1 MLAPLLL
8 AATLVTSSAP
18 NEVPQLAG
26 YSDCAIRYATSLDN
40 GAADTASV
48 ARAVAA
54 RCEHEYR
61 DWLAF
66 MTRKTQLR
74 AFLSNYDLALATVE
88 TQREYRKKR

>member
-1 MLAPLLL
+1 MLSPLLL
-8 AATLVTSSAP
+8 AANLVISSAP

-26 YSDCAIRYATSLDN
+26 YSDCAIRNAASLDT
-40 GAADTASV
+40 GASDTASV

-54 RCEHEYR
+54 HCEREYR

-66 MTRKTQLR
+66 MTRRTQLR

-88 TQREYRKKR
+88 TQREYRKKH